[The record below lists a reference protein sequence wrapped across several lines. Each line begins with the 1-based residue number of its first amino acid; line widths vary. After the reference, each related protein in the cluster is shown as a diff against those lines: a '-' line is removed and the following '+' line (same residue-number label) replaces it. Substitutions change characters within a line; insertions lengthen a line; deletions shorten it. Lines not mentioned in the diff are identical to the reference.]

1 MRDNERG
8 PCRNAIDAAVF
19 ATMRGQGIEAVVA
32 PIFAGHH
39 DHIVGLAAQARLPVI
54 SDHRHF
60 AEAGA
65 LLTYGMD
72 DRIQMRQSPSFVD
85 RILKGESPAEMPIEQ
100 PIKFYMAVNR
110 RTAAARG
117 IEIPD
122 SVLLQADEIVE

>member
-1 MRDNERG
+1 MEG
-8 PCRNAIDAAVF
+8 QAV
-19 ATMRGQGIEAVVA
+19 EPAVVQ

-65 LLTYGMD
+65 LLTYGLD
-72 DRIQMRQSPSFVD
+72 DRIQMRRSPSCVD

-100 PIKFYMAVNR
+100 STKFYMGSCAAGVSKSPTR
-110 RTAAARG
+110 RPAR
-117 IEIPD
+117 I
-122 SVLLQADEIVE
+122 SVLRHSGSGLTRRSRIPPPACLLCSRS